1 MINAIHG
8 VMNGVPLVAI
18 KNEIKFEEKISILQD
33 TVNALNNDIHD
44 GFGKWFHF
52 ITLIHE
58 YSDLNFSY

>member
-33 TVNALNNDIHD
+33 TVNALNNDIDD
-44 GFGKWFHF
+44 GFGKWFHL
-52 ITLIHE
+52 ITLIQK
-58 YSDLNFSY
+58 